1 MTSGNSNS
9 IKGSLCWITDVPL
22 LQWSGHCNLFLW
34 VDMIFHLINDTQTPN
49 CQKKNTLRKVYA
61 NVTEP
66 QNTFL
71 VGLANSKKHGP
82 FSKQNTPIN
91 TAVTALNRLTD
102 CSCLFLFFFYPK
114 ESPSSTV
121 YSMCLYVADVPST
134 NQFRSNVHFHIY
146 AVMQKSFRTSW
157 RKLPQLSE
165 ALNHKSVTHRFSAC
179 WDSCRDKTREGC
191 RCRWFMKTSPF
202 LITIMLK
209 SVIRASRWE
218 CNWFVT
224 GRKSVASEHRVSK
237 LDFLC

>member
-102 CSCLFLFFFYPK
+102 CSCLFLFFLPQRISFINCVFHVFIRSRRSQYQP
-114 ESPSSTV
+114 
-121 YSMCLYVADVPST
+121 VPVERPFPYLCSDAEKLPDILEKVT
-134 NQFRSNVHFHIY
+134 SAFRSSKS
-146 AVMQKSFRTSW
+146 QKRDASLFR
-157 RKLPQLSE
+157 LL
-165 ALNHKSVTHRFSAC
+165 RF
-179 WDSCRDKTREGC
+179 
-191 RCRWFMKTSPF
+191 M
-202 LITIMLK
+202 
-209 SVIRASRWE
+209 SRQ
-218 CNWFVT
+218 NT
-224 GRKSVASEHRVSK
+224 GG
-237 LDFLC
+237 L